1 MKTSKKNI
9 VFDLKKNYQDKNSL
23 IENLKELINSDIP
36 NSEKLKV
43 FKSIREKWIKIGKVQ
58 SHLSFGLNNS
68 YKHHVKLFYDYIY
81 LDKNIKE
88 KDQENNKMMK
98 LSILEDATRIKS
110 YGDKLKSYRELLL
123 LIKKWN
129 YLTGP
134 VKGKDEK
141 NMNDKFDSII
151 QLIKDN
157 KKDYLKNRDEHD
169 KKNIEL
175 KKELVDRFKKLMNEE
190 VEDKNQWIRKINKIE
205 KIKNEFIGMGPIKSS
220 QNNELWKEF
229 KLINKD
235 FVKEKNIFFKNL
247 KKIYTENIKKQ
258 INLIEECK
266 KLKDSK
272 KIKISDL
279 QSLKNKFKEI
289 KNVPFKRN
297 KENWNVFLNEYNIC
311 FSKIDK
317 LKNEKNEK
325 DKEIMIQKNGL
336 TEDLKNNFSIEKISK
351 TIDEWSKIDKK
362 NSSKDLTG
370 LINIIKNELKTLGLT
385 KNEIESYVQNVKSNL
400 MDDNEKKTEKI
411 KLRKKIDELSKQISQ
426 LENNLNFVKK
436 GSDNKVLDGVYNDIE
451 KLKTQL
457 QKNEKKYTLIK

>member
-1 MKTSKKNI
+1 MKISRKNI
-9 VFDLKKNYQDKNSL
+9 VFDLKKNFQDKNSL

-36 NSEKLKV
+36 NSEKIKV

-169 KKNIEL
+169 KKNIEI
-175 KKELVDRFKKLMNEE
+175 KKDLVDRFKKLMNEE

-247 KKIYTENIKKQ
+247 KKIYTESIKKQ

-370 LINIIKNELKTLGLT
+370 LINIIKHELKTLGLT

-411 KLRKKIDELSKQISQ
+411 KLRKKIDDLSKQISQ